1 MDRQQAKDGREARRH
16 EPQVI
21 GHPPPAS
28 VLRQPALF
36 IATLGG
42 AGLARRAPGTAG
54 TAVSVPVLLV
64 LAPLGLPVYYAVLVA
79 AFLLGWWA
87 CAQAER
93 RLGFHDHPAVVWDEL
108 VGYLLT
114 ALPALHLGWEPGWA
128 LALSAFVAFRFC
140 DILKPWPVSLA
151 DRRLG
156 GGLGTMVDDM
166 LAAGYAA
173 ALLLAGRAWLVPLF

>member
-1 MDRQQAKDGREARRH
+1 MDRQRTSGKHGTRQPH
-16 EPQVI
+16 VI
-21 GHPPPAS
+21 GHPPPAR

-54 TAVSVPVLLV
+54 TIVSIPVLLV
-64 LAPLGLPVYYAVLVA
+64 LAPLGLPVYYAALIA
-79 AFLLGWWA
+79 AFALGWWA

-114 ALPALHLGWEPGWA
+114 ALLALHLGWEPGWA
-128 LALSAFVAFRFC
+128 LALWAFVAFRVC

-151 DRRLG
+151 DRRIG

-173 ALLLAGRAWLVPLF
+173 ALLIAGRALLAP